1 MIVVDPVLGDNG
13 ALYGCFSEEYVQA
26 MRTLCKAARLI
37 TPNHTEAALLA
48 GCSMDTDM
56 NELLE
61 KLPVENVII
70 TGVRRGEEI
79 GYCARLDGEYTE
91 IFRPCIPQ
99 TLHSTGDVFASAL
112 CGALMNGK
120 TMPRALED
128 AAKFCDD
135 CVQKTVKRG
144 EAHWYSLAFE
154 DVLKEE
160 RER

>member
-1 MIVVDPVLGDNG
+1 MKKSVKEQFLTDFF
-13 ALYGCFSEEYVQA
+13 AC
-26 MRTLCKAARLI
+26 
-37 TPNHTEAALLA
+37 LLFF
-48 GCSMDTDM
+48 
-56 NELLE
+56 
-61 KLPVENVII
+61 KLFF
-70 TGVRRGEEI
+70 RRGEEI

-120 TMPRALED
+120 TMPCALED

>member
-1 MIVVDPVLGDNG
+1 MLGDNG

-48 GCSMDTDM
+48 GCSMDTDV
-56 NELLE
+56 NDLLE

-120 TMPRALED
+120 TMPCALED

>member
-1 MIVVDPVLGDNG
+1 
-13 ALYGCFSEEYVQA
+13 
-26 MRTLCKAARLI
+26 
-37 TPNHTEAALLA
+37 
-48 GCSMDTDM
+48 
-56 NELLE
+56 
-61 KLPVENVII
+61 
-70 TGVRRGEEI
+70 
-79 GYCARLDGEYTE
+79 
-91 IFRPCIPQ
+91 
-99 TLHSTGDVFASAL
+99 
-112 CGALMNGK
+112 MNGK